1 MPAKVYLEG
10 ADTRGKYG
18 RVQEA
23 LQLLAKTGSER
34 KLGARVRKRLREI
47 ADTIGPEVLAAGI
60 EEMPRAGGFAAQLTA
75 DGDIKAGL
83 TSAGVALRLRAG
95 AVQMQGLD
103 RGLLR
108 HPVHGNPEV
117 WVTQQVPA
125 RAWTRPFEERAP
137 EVREQAAEELDD
149 MLRELAAAMEA
160 RAG

>member
-1 MPAKVYLEG
+1 MPAKVYVEG

-34 KLGARVRKRLREI
+34 KLGTRVRKRLREI
-47 ADTIGPEVLAAGI
+47 ADAIGPEILAAGV
-60 EEMPRAGGFAAQLTA
+60 EEMPRSGGLADRLTA
-75 DGDIKAGL
+75 DGDVKAGM
-83 TSAGVALRLRAG
+83 TSAGMTLQLRAG
-95 AVQMQGLD
+95 GIQMRGLD

-108 HPVHGNPEV
+108 HPVHGNDEV
-117 WVTQQVPA
+117 WVTQRVPP
-125 RAWTRPFEERAP
+125 RAWSRPFEERAP
-137 EVREQAAEELDD
+137 EVREQVGEELDE